1 MQKELLQDMLSFTW
15 KISWLIIY
23 WIAISATPP
32 LLIRLDQ
39 DNLFV
44 LMTWKLQIALI
55 FYIPLA
61 YVELK
66 YKCNFKINFGPHKV
80 KKLFHIWFA
89 SVMYLIWFMGL
100 LEACRHS
107 IILHALL
114 MNNLGIFIAPIVS
127 LFFKDE
133 IGLLQKVGFVM
144 AWVGVY
150 ILFYSN
156 YTGQWIV
163 MSNDNSECSLK
174 FDLINVCW
182 SVAGYFYFRSI
193 DRLEKTIPKITLRT
207 ILACVSLLITLWYWA
222 ISASAGFTNNISMNI
237 NTGIFGWVYSMPL
250 STFIIIVISIVGWAL
265 GNFNQKNISV
275 ILFLEPLVGQYLAV
289 FVIKID
295 VIPASI
301 SLIGALFALIGM
313 YIVREEYEYNVSQP
327 KQRKVQV
334 HEEEIDDD
342 MEYHQLK
349 NYYPQ
354 KSL

>member
-1 MQKELLQDMLSFTW
+1 MLSFTL

-23 WIAISATPP
+23 WITISATPP
-32 LLIRLDQ
+32 LLIRLDEE
-39 DNLFV
+39 NLFV

-55 FYIPLA
+55 FYVPLA
-61 YVELK
+61 YIELK
-66 YKCNFKINFGPHKV
+66 YKCNFKIQFWTSPSQ
-80 KKLFHIWFA
+80 KLFHIIFA
-89 SVMYLIWFMGL
+89 SLMYLIWFMGL

-114 MNNLGIFIAPIVS
+114 MNNLGIFIAPVIS

-133 IGLLQKVGFVM
+133 IGLLQKVGFIM
-144 AWVGVY
+144 AWVGVC
-150 ILFYSN
+150 ILFYST
-156 YTGQWIV
+156 YTGQWIL

-174 FDLINVCW
+174 FDIINICC
-182 SVAGYFYFRSI
+182 SIAGYLHFRSI
-193 DRLEKTIPKITLRT
+193 DRLEKTIPKVTLRT
-207 ILACVSLLITLWYWA
+207 ILAFVSLIITLWYWV
-222 ISASAGFTNNISMNI
+222 ISTSAGFANHISMNI

-250 STFIIIVISIVGWAL
+250 STFIIIVVSTVGWAL
-265 GNFNQKNISV
+265 GNFNQTNISV

-295 VIPASI
+295 VFPASI

-327 KQRKVQV
+327 KQRIVHVQ
-334 HEEEIDDD
+334 EDDNDD